1 MLGLLREI
9 SASTGNYVAF
19 CNCSCRAFCLW
30 TGGSDRFF
38 SCRNGR
44 VFLVLTM
51 LFLSPEDDSA
61 SVPIERSQVPTG
73 LTAGYQSRLERD
85 PDVPIAS
92 TATIAS
98 KRLSGDRSEMP
109 VSRSVVQ
116 PSPLVQSPHRQS
128 ASLRNVN
135 LPETDLDGLYAL
147 RRVAKRQ
154 TVRQPQLKVALTPL
168 PDSMRGSN
176 ALGSYADPLSPL
188 RERDLL
194 ALAALFQ
201 RDDMYAI
208 EADVKHKLLLLLPEP
223 CWDDDTFAFL
233 GSSFSSKIEDS

>member
-1 MLGLLREI
+1 MLSLFGEI

-19 CNCSCRAFCLW
+19 CNGSSRLFCLW
-30 TGGSDRFF
+30 AKGSDRLF

-51 LFLSPEDDSA
+51 LFISPEDDSV
-61 SVPIERSQVPTG
+61 SVPIERSQVLSG
-73 LTAGYQSRLERD
+73 LTTGYQSSLERD
-85 PDVPIAS
+85 PAVPVAP

-98 KRLSGDRSEMP
+98 KLLADDRYEMP
-109 VSRSVVQ
+109 VSRSIVQ
-116 PSPLVQSPHRQS
+116 PSLAQSPHRRS
-128 ASLRNVN
+128 ASLKNTN
-135 LPETDLDGLYAL
+135 LSETDLDGLYAL
-147 RRVAKRQ
+147 RRVAQRQ
-154 TVRQPQLKVALTPL
+154 TVQQTQPKVALTTL
-168 PDSMRGSN
+168 PDSIRGSD
-176 ALGSYADPLSPL
+176 ALGSYAAPLSPL
-188 RERDLL
+188 RERDIV